1 MWTAIATV
9 AGSLYSARQSRKE
22 AQRNRQFQ
30 ADMSS
35 SAYQRAMA
43 DMRKAGLNPILAG
56 KLGPASTPAGAMAK
70 IPDIG
75 QSFAQG
81 MSTAF
86 QGEKLSSEISK
97 LDAEVDQLVAHK
109 SLTEAQTANIK
120 EVTRKVWEETN
131 NLKKLGT
138 KLDYENIVNAM
149 ITDFKE
155 KHPNATIAQNYG
167 MDVKSLKGLIMTIL
181 TTGSDTAFFGE

>member
-1 MWTAIATV
+1 MAFPWMAVATV
-9 AGSLYSARQSRKE
+9 AGSLYSAKQSKKE
-22 AQRNRQFQ
+22 AQRNREFQ

-97 LDAEVDQLVAHK
+97 LDAVSDAEVIPLKGGAFV
-109 SLTEAQTANIK
+109 NIK
-120 EVTRKVWEETN
+120 LN
-131 NLKKLGT
+131 HSGYSAGT
-138 KLDYENIVNAM
+138 CPHLRGGPQTSHKA
-149 ITDFKE
+149 
-155 KHPNATIAQNYG
+155 
-167 MDVKSLKGLIMTIL
+167 
-181 TTGSDTAFFGE
+181 